1 MAMMLTMSIKVT
13 IMMKV
18 TMTMM
23 MKVTMTMAMTNDGND
38 VGDV

>member
-1 MAMMLTMSIKVT
+1 MAIMLNMS

-23 MKVTMTMAMTNDGND
+23 MMKVTMTMMMTNDGND